1 MKLKQSTEAWGL
13 NINKFNGG
21 TVTLFDD
28 ARIKLNQAVE
38 TTNLMQVQDGIWKPR
53 WGTEYYG
60 EAIAG
65 ETKIAGIAEYVKSD
79 GSRELIAVGGTTGKI
94 FKSVDAG
101 AWSQI
106 GSLTLNTTVQP
117 SFLQIEGFLYI
128 ANGIDNLVRYNGT
141 SLLTYT
147 QLSAPTLSSANRGSG
162 LSAGSFT
169 YYYKVTALN
178 EVGETTGSNEVSTTV
193 NVDRDLWGGSGNR
206 HIDVTWTAVSGA
218 TRYQLYI
225 SEESGKQTLLIDTAA
240 TTYRDD
246 GSVQVNL
253 FIQVP
258 QDNTTTAPK
267 FSEMSLIDG
276 RIWGTKEPSN
286 KYRVYWGGD
295 ELNTSAFSA
304 YYGGGWVDLERGGR
318 ETPVWVGNYRTG
330 KGDSAATVLC
340 TSPEGVGSVWQLSL
354 QIITVNND
362 SFVYPTGAKIVGTIG
377 TTSPKAVV
385 TAMDS
390 LIFANKRAI
399 YNLGNKQQIFNVLAT
414 DEMSANI
421 RPSYRE
427 LNQNKL
433 GNMCAYWYD
442 SKIFFS
448 ATEKGQNDNNLM
460 FVFDTE
466 RKNWAWRWT
475 IGVNQFL
482 EYTEIT
488 GTSYL
493 LGIRPN
499 DNRLMKFDSNLFSDL
514 GQKFRTSYTSGLI
527 QISDNAKMFAMV
539 KEVLIELGRPKGK
552 ILFEVIG
559 IKKKGGFNTIAT
571 RTITNEA
578 SISNVNFTD
587 SLFSDIFFSE
597 NPNVPTT
604 VSQANVKKIIRV
616 RKLLNAI
623 QYKVSSDTLDTDYAI
638 LAIQA
643 YGNLIPTSSPSDW
656 KR

>member
-28 ARIKLNQAVE
+28 ARVKLNQAVE
-38 TTNLMQVQDGIWKPR
+38 TTNLIQVQDGIWKPR

-60 EAIAG
+60 QAIAG
-65 ETKIAGIAEYVKSD
+65 ETKIIGIAEYVKSD

-101 AWSQI
+101 SWSQI
-106 GSLTLNTTVQP
+106 GTLTLNTTVQP
-117 SFLQIEGFLYI
+117 SFLQIEGFLFI
-128 ANGIDNLVRYNGT
+128 ANGINNLVRYNGT

-147 QLSAPTLSSANRGSG
+147 QLSSPTLSSVTRGSG

-225 SEESGKQTLLIDTAA
+225 SEESGKQTLLVDTPA

-246 GSVQVNL
+246 GSIQANL

-276 RIWGTKEPSN
+276 RIWGTKDPNN

-295 ELNTSAFSA
+295 ELNTLAFSA
-304 YYGGGWVDLERGGR
+304 YYGGGFVDLERGGR

-354 QIITVNND
+354 QLLSVEGQVD
-362 SFVYPTGAKIVGTIG
+362 FVYPTGAKIVGTIG

-390 LIFANKRAI
+390 LIFGNKRAI

-414 DEMSANI
+414 DEMSANV

-433 GNMCAYWYD
+433 GNMVSYWYD

-466 RKNWAWRWT
+466 RKNWAWKWT

-482 EYTEIT
+482 EYTEST

-499 DNRLMKFDSNLFSDL
+499 DNRLIKFNSNLVSDL

-527 QISDNAKMFAMV
+527 QISNNAKMFAMV
-539 KEVLIELGRPKGK
+539 KEVLIELGRPKGEVK
-552 ILFEVIG
+552 FEVIG
-559 IKKKGGFNTIAT
+559 IKKKGGFSSIANK
-571 RTITNEA
+571 TITDT
-578 SISNVNFTD
+578 ISNVNFTD
-587 SLFSDIFFSE
+587 ELFGDMGLSD
-597 NPNVPTT
+597 NPNAPTT
-604 VSQANVKKIIRV
+604 FSQANVKKIIRV

-623 QYKVSSDTLDTDYAI
+623 QYKVSSDKLDTDYTI

-643 YGNLIPTSSPSDW
+643 YGNLIPTSPPSDW
-656 KR
+656 KK

>member
-13 NINKFNGG
+13 NINRFNGG

-28 ARIKLNQAVE
+28 ARIKSNQAVE
-38 TTNLMQVQDGIWKPR
+38 TTNLIQVQDGIWKPR

-60 EAIAG
+60 QAIAG

-106 GSLTLNTTVQP
+106 GTLTLNTSVQP

-128 ANGIDNLVRYNGT
+128 ANGINDLVRYNGT

-147 QLSAPTLSSANRGSG
+147 ALSAPTLSSVTRGSG
-162 LSAGSFT
+162 LSAGSFA
-169 YYYKVTALN
+169 YFYKVTALN
-178 EVGETTGSNEVSTTV
+178 GVGETIGSNEVSVSV
-193 NVDRDLWGGSGNR
+193 NIDRDLWNVGNN
-206 HIDVTWTAVSGA
+206 HHVDVAWTAVSGA
-218 TRYQLYI
+218 TRYQIYI
-225 SEESGKQTLLIDTAA
+225 SEETNKQTLLVDTAA

-246 GSVQVNL
+246 GKIQANL
-253 FIQVP
+253 FIEVP

-276 RIWGTKEPSN
+276 RIWGTKDPNN

-295 ELNTSAFSA
+295 ELNTLAFSA
-304 YYGGGWVDLERGGR
+304 YYGGGFVDLERGGR

-354 QIITVNND
+354 QLLSVEGQSDAT
-362 SFVYPTGAKIVGTIG
+362 YPTGAKIVGTIG

-414 DEMSANI
+414 DEMSANV

-433 GNMCAYWYD
+433 VNMCAYWYD

-448 ATEKGQNDNNLM
+448 ATEKGQNDNNII

-475 IGVNQFL
+475 IGVSQFL
-482 EYTEIT
+482 EYTDST

-499 DNRLMKFDSNLFSDL
+499 DNRLIKFNSNLVSDL

-527 QISDNAKMFAMV
+527 QVSDNAKIFAMV
-539 KEVLIELGRPKGK
+539 KEVLIELGRPKGEVK
-552 ILFEVIG
+552 FEVIG
-559 IKKKGGFNTIAT
+559 IKKKGGFSSIANK
-571 RTITNEA
+571 TITDT
-578 SISNVNFTD
+578 ISNVNFTD
-587 SLFSDIFFSE
+587 ELFGDIGLSD
-597 NPNVPTT
+597 NPNAPTT
-604 VSQANVKKIIRV
+604 FSQANVKKIIRV

-623 QYKVSSDTLDTDYAI
+623 QYKVSSDKLDTDYTI
-638 LAIQA
+638 LGIQA
-643 YGNLIPTSSPSDW
+643 YGNLIPTSPPSDW
-656 KR
+656 KK